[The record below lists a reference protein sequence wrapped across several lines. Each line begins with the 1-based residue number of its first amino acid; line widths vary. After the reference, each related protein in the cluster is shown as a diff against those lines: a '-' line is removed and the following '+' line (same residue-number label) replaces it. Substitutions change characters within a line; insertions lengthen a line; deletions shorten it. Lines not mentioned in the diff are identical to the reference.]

1 MTEHPPGV
9 PVPPFCR
16 EFVTNHFE
24 LLTTPPFPRL
34 TTFTALL
41 ASKHIFPFPHI
52 LHNSMTFRRLRLLGT
67 LAVLS
72 PLASIGQTAAT
83 PAPAADNLSLRFAN
97 GVVAIAE
104 DKVITV
110 DDLRREIAPRVP
122 ALQRSARNE
131 KEFNERLE
139 ALQDDIIQDMID
151 RVLIVKE
158 FKQDDKRKVPESYIN
173 NAIAEEQIKR
183 FDGDRAKFLAY
194 LRNSGLTYRQYREKV
209 EDDMIYDYMRGQQ
222 RKSQSIVSP
231 ARVESFY
238 AENKERFVQDDQVH
252 MRLLSLTRQPDE
264 SDERLL
270 ARANAVIARFKTGEK
285 FEDLALELSQDSKRA
300 KGGDWGWQPRAD
312 LKPEFS
318 KPLFALEKGQA
329 TEPILA
335 PEAVYILYVEDRKFA
350 GVQPLVDVR
359 DQIEKI
365 LANQMAHEAEGRWL
379 ERLRRNAY
387 VKIY

>member
-1 MTEHPPGV
+1 
-9 PVPPFCR
+9 
-16 EFVTNHFE
+16 
-24 LLTTPPFPRL
+24 
-34 TTFTALL
+34 
-41 ASKHIFPFPHI
+41 
-52 LHNSMTFRRLRLLGT
+52 MTFHRLCLLG
-67 LAVLS
+67 AVATSLS
-72 PLASIGQTAAT
+72 FAAVAQTAA
-83 PAPAADNLSLRFAN
+83 PATTASPADNLALRFAN
-97 GVVAIAE
+97 GVVAVAE

-139 ALQDDIIQDMID
+139 ALQDEIIQEMID
-151 RVLIVKE
+151 RILIVKD
-158 FKQDDKRKVPESYIN
+158 FKKDDKRKVPESYIN
-173 NAIAEEQIKR
+173 NAIAEEQIRR

-194 LRNSGLTYRQYREKV
+194 LRNSGLTYRDYRKKV
-209 EDDMIYDYMRGQQ
+209 EDDMIYDYMREQQ

-238 AENKERFVQDDQVH
+238 KENKERFFQDDQVN
-252 MRLLSLTRQPDE
+252 MRLLSLTRQE
-264 SDERLL
+264 GETDERLL
-270 ARANAVIARFKTGEK
+270 ARANVVTARFKTGEK
-285 FEDLALELSQDSKRA
+285 FEDLARELSQDSKRA

-318 KPLFALEKGQA
+318 EPLFKLEKGQITA
-329 TEPILA
+329 PIVA

-350 GVQPLVDVR
+350 GTQSLADVR
-359 DQIEKI
+359 EQIEKI
-365 LANQMAHEAEGRWL
+365 LSNLMARDSEARWI